1 MPLTFWL
8 AEMFG
13 CAGRTLHPLPGQERD
28 TAGPWKNDWMEGEGA
43 ESGVVLCLRENV
55 DEHLLSTY
63 FQSSIP
69 SW

>member
-43 ESGVVLCLRENV
+43 ELFCV
-55 DEHLLSTY
+55 
-63 FQSSIP
+63 
-69 SW
+69 